1 MRLMSLSRVL
11 RVSLG
16 IAGISLAGFHGWL
29 FLGQIAEGRFDDP
42 WVIFR
47 WAAAALL
54 VAALAGVHR
63 AGDSMFGRRGIA
75 IWVLAALLHG
85 PAIAADGAETFT
97 MPEAVATSILQ
108 IGSSLALVAGLW
120 MLAGLLVARRRG
132 ALRLSTFA
140 PVLAAADPLAA
151 GITHHFSP
159 RPPPLRG

>member
-1 MRLMSLSRVL
+1 MSLSRIL

-29 FLGQIAEGRFDDP
+29 FLGQIAEGRFEDP

-54 VAALAGVHR
+54 IGSLAVLWR
-63 AGDSMFGRRGIA
+63 AGESMFGRRGIA

-85 PAIAADGAETFT
+85 PAIAADGLETFA
-97 MPEAVATSILQ
+97 MPEAVATTILQ
-108 IGSSLALVAGLW
+108 VGSSLVLVAGLW
-120 MLAGLLVARRRG
+120 ALAGLLAARRRHP
-132 ALRLSTFA
+132 LRLSTLA

-151 GITHHFSP
+151 GVTHHFSP

>member
-1 MRLMSLSRVL
+1 MRRMSLSRVL

-29 FLGQIAEGRFDDP
+29 FLGQIAAGRFDDP

-47 WAAAALL
+47 WSAAALL
-54 VAALAGVHR
+54 VAAFAAVRR

-85 PAIAADGAETFT
+85 PAIAADGVQTFT
-97 MPEAVATSILQ
+97 MPEAVAASVLQ
-108 IGSSLALVAGLW
+108 IASSLGLAAGLW
-120 MLAGLLVARRRG
+120 ILTGLLVARRRH
-132 ALRLSTFA
+132 ALRISTLA
-140 PVLAAADPLAA
+140 PVLAAADPIAA
-151 GITHHFSP
+151 GITHYFSP